1 MPIWSPVIAVALLV
15 QASVFTLP
23 LDVDLAVP
31 VAASPCPASVE
42 AREVPRTGVGRTVRP
57 RLQKHTIAHSPTEF
71 LAANVGD
78 AKVLVSAVV
87 DTDGQPCDLRI
98 VRSSQSGLGLE
109 EVSLNAVKQWRFIP
123 AKTDGAPVRHTMTI
137 EMHYSGA
144 PTQTRSGN
152 PAPGAGA
159 DAKQVDPL
167 LQDSRPRIT
176 QMTPP

>member
-15 QASVFTLP
+15 QAPVFTLP
-23 LDVDLAVP
+23 ADTDEP
-31 VAASPCPASVE
+31 VSASPCPADAE
-42 AREVPRTGVGRTVRP
+42 ARVVPRIGVGRTVPP
-57 RLQKHTIAHSPTEF
+57 RLQKQTIAHSTSEF

-78 AKVLVSAVV
+78 AKVLVSTVV
-87 DTDGQPCDLRI
+87 DTDGRPCDLRI
-98 VRSSQSGLGLE
+98 VRSSHSGLGLE

-123 AKTDGAPVRHTMTI
+123 AKTNGAPVRHAMTI

-159 DAKQVDPL
+159 NSKQVDPL